1 MGRSKEALERR
12 KLKKR
17 KWKLIQQKKLKNDLK
32 NEKAKNVAL
41 NRELDKHKKC
51 KMKSLSLT
59 SVTRNNNFVKQPQLL
74 EYLPNHTVL
83 SEEVVNIND
92 QVLGE
97 GSFGIV
103 KLGFFKTLDVHCA
116 VKTAKNIKHN
126 LFNAVREARVL
137 AVLQG
142 CKFFPYVYGVI
153 NNTSLVMEILTVGSD
168 CNVLTVYKAKTEGII
183 SVGEWLN
190 ICHEIALGLKYMH
203 CKSLLHNDLKTNN
216 IVLKPT
222 TLLGYCTK
230 IIDMG
235 MVTKK
240 SEPKIYNLTE
250 QQKIRYNNKYP
261 YLAHELRNVKGSATS
276 FSSDIYSLGYIF
288 NFIADGLENFLMTL
302 RSQMLDES
310 PSKRPNIIQIV
321 RYFENRK
328 T

>member
-51 KMKSLSLT
+51 KMKNLSLT

-103 KLGFFKTLDVHCA
+103 KLGFFKTMGVHCV
-116 VKTAKNIKHN
+116 VKAAKNIKHN
-126 LFNAVREARVL
+126 LFNAVREARVV

-142 CKFFPYVYGVI
+142 CRFFPYVYGVI
-153 NNTSLVMEILTVGSD
+153 SKTLLVMEILTGGSD
-168 CNVLTVYKAKTEGII
+168 CNLLTVYKAKTKGIT

-190 ICHEIALGLKYMH
+190 ICHSTWVEVHALQ
-203 CKSLLHNDLKTNN
+203 
-216 IVLKPT
+216 
-222 TLLGYCTK
+222 
-230 IIDMG
+230 III
-235 MVTKK
+235 T
-240 SEPKIYNLTE
+240 
-250 QQKIRYNNKYP
+250 
-261 YLAHELRNVKGSATS
+261 
-276 FSSDIYSLGYIF
+276 
-288 NFIADGLENFLMTL
+288 
-302 RSQMLDES
+302 
-310 PSKRPNIIQIV
+310 
-321 RYFENRK
+321 
-328 T
+328 